1 MTSVR
6 MIVSTTARADRGQ
19 AMEAAQ
25 PIVTPRYDPAVLR
38 LRHLA
43 RLSGEL
49 VAYAVVNRAWWV
61 IPLTLILALATLLVI
76 IGQAAAPVTLYP
88 LF

>member
-1 MTSVR
+1 
-6 MIVSTTARADRGQ
+6 
-19 AMEAAQ
+19 MEAVHA
-25 PIVTPRYDPAVLR
+25 IATRRYDPAVLR
-38 LRHLA
+38 LRHLV

-61 IPLTLILALATLLVI
+61 IPLTLILALATLLVV